1 MEERPSNSA
10 LVFSVVIPCRNEEEN
25 VVAIAKAVISEMEK
39 AGDPFDLIFID
50 NASEDRTVELIR
62 EMCAADKRIR
72 LICNTRN
79 FGQLRSPAHAI
90 YTAKGKAIIALCAD
104 FQDPPGLIG
113 QFIERW
119 RGGADIV
126 LGVREAEKSSFLLR
140 LFRNLSYHFAARF
153 GDYPIIP
160 NATGFGLF
168 DRKVVSAAAAINEP
182 EPFLR
187 GILVETGYKLETIS
201 FFRPQ
206 RAGGRSNNN
215 FLSLLDFAV
224 SSFSGASK
232 RMLRIPLYLGAI
244 VGLLAALTLP
254 VSLYTALSGG
264 SASTWLVASAIEL
277 QFAVI
282 FIFLGL
288 LGDQLRLISERTRGT
303 PLVIERERINFP
315 LDY

>member
-1 MEERPSNSA
+1 MQEAANSSD

-25 VVAIAKAVISEMEK
+25 VVAIAEAVILEMEK
-39 AGDPFDLIFID
+39 AGEPFDLIFID

-62 EMCAADKRIR
+62 EMCARDERIR
-72 LICNTRN
+72 LICNARN
-79 FGQLRSPAHAI
+79 FGQLRSPAHAV

-119 RGGADIV
+119 REGADIV
-126 LGVREAEKSSFLLR
+126 LGVRKAEKSSLL
-140 LFRNLSYHFAARF
+140 LTFCRNLSYRFAARF

-168 DRKVVSAAAAINEP
+168 DRKVVRAAAAINEP

-187 GILVETGYKLETIS
+187 GMLVETGYRMETIS
-201 FFRPQ
+201 FFRPE

-215 FLSLLDFAV
+215 FFSLLDFAI

-232 RMLRIPLYLGAI
+232 RMLRIPLYLGAMI
-244 VGLLAALTLP
+244 GLLALAALP
-254 VSLYTALSGG
+254 VVLYTALTGG
-264 SASTWLVASAIEL
+264 SAIFWLTA
-277 QFAVI
+277 FAFEI
-282 FIFLGL
+282 RFGL
-288 LGDQLRLISERTRGT
+288 FQNALVVRRL
-303 PLVIERERINFP
+303 L
-315 LDY
+315 